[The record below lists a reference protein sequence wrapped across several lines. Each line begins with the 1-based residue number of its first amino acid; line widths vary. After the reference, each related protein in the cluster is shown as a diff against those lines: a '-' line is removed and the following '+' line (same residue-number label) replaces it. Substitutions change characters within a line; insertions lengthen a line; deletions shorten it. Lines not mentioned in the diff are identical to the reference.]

1 MNYKEKESL
10 QNEMMEAIKSA
21 ITQSHVIENIA
32 RLSTTEYQKYLSDAH
47 AVSNTLIKTFKT
59 IALLYNTDAELSIHT
74 NIDQLQLICD
84 KLIKTIESKVK
95 LNEIPKYRMLTY
107 TVSDEYGHSSANTVT
122 DKDILDV
129 ECILYAQEYR
139 DSSDIALAVFE
150 PKNGTLGKIAKGLIK
165 KFNIPYDK
173 DKRIHNL
180 FDTDKTFEYVTE
192 FFQDVINDNSIS
204 TTEFAEM
211 LTEIIPTGR
220 DSGSYNW
227 ITIG

>member
-32 RLSTTEYQKYLSDAH
+32 RLSTIEYQKYLSDAH

-84 KLIKTIESKVK
+84 KLIKTIEAKVK
-95 LNEIPKYRMLTY
+95 LNEMPKYRLLTY
-107 TVSDEYGHSSANTVT
+107 TVSDEYGHSAANTVT
-122 DKDILDV
+122 AKDILDV

-150 PKNGTLGKIAKGLIK
+150 PKNGTLGKIAKGLIN

-180 FDTDKTFEYVTE
+180 FDTEKTFEYVTD
-192 FFQDVINDNSIS
+192 FFQDVIADDSIS
-204 TTEFAEM
+204 ITEFAEM
-211 LTEIIPTGR
+211 LTEIIPSGR
-220 DSGSYNW
+220 DSGGYRW
-227 ITIG
+227 ITL